1 MSEDNKDDYI
11 KKEENNSELEKQSE
25 VDENNS
31 TKEKIRLLMFKI
43 MKINQVLKI
52 FQLQMKILIKI

>member
-11 KKEENNSELEKQSE
+11 KKEESNSELEKQSE

-31 TKEKIRLLMFKI
+31 TKE
-43 MKINQVLKI
+43 INQSSD
-52 FQLQMKILIKI
+52 